1 MQQMTEWLTE
11 LGLGRNAQLFG
22 ENGIDCSVLPY
33 LADQDLE
40 KLGVRQ
46 CAIALCKTL
55 EDAQRLF
62 PCLHDQFYC
71 NLATGHLPIAL
82 RYAERC
88 QSLPPQTGDR
98 LMRLI
103 PHRSMGSALQEMSE
117 FSGARTQLC
126 QAISRH
132 DTEQDTELAVPYTS
146 DPSADPRAVSAKASI
161 RARL

>member
-11 LGLGRNAQLFG
+11 LALGRNARLFS

-40 KLGVRQ
+40 KLGVPQ
-46 CAIALCKTL
+46 CATALCKTL

-82 RYAERC
+82 R
-88 QSLPPQTGDR
+88 L
-98 LMRLI
+98 
-103 PHRSMGSALQEMSE
+103 
-117 FSGARTQLC
+117 
-126 QAISRH
+126 
-132 DTEQDTELAVPYTS
+132 
-146 DPSADPRAVSAKASI
+146 PSAVNHCPHKPGTA
-161 RARL
+161 

>member
-82 RYAERC
+82 RYAR
-88 QSLPPQTGDR
+88 
-98 LMRLI
+98 
-103 PHRSMGSALQEMSE
+103 ALSIIAPTNR
-117 FSGARTQLC
+117 GPLDATN
-126 QAISRH
+126 
-132 DTEQDTELAVPYTS
+132 P
-146 DPSADPRAVSAKASI
+146 ASI
-161 RARL
+161 YGFCAAGDERVQRSENTALSGDFPS